1 MNMFFKHTTTRWLL
15 SMALAW
21 GCTLALGQGKAD
33 NAPITMNFV
42 NAEIEAVAKTL
53 AGLTRRTLVV
63 DPRVKGT
70 INLSTEKPVTPQVAW
85 NQFLAVLRLQGF
97 AVVETQGLYKVVPEA
112 EAKSQGG
119 RDAVVANAAPNNA
132 QVMTQIFKLNHENAN
147 NMVAVLRPLISPNNT
162 INVTPGSN
170 ALVITDYADN
180 LQRLGKIIAALDVSL
195 ATDVEVIP
203 LQHGIATDLV
213 QVLNRLVESSK
224 IGRAHV

>member
-85 NQFLAVLRLQGF
+85 NQFLAVLRLQGLRLWRRR
-97 AVVETQGLYKVVPEA
+97 ACTKWCL
-112 EAKSQGG
+112 
-119 RDAVVANAAPNNA
+119 
-132 QVMTQIFKLNHENAN
+132 KLKPSRKGAG
-147 NMVAVLRPLISPNNT
+147 M
-162 INVTPGSN
+162 
-170 ALVITDYADN
+170 
-180 LQRLGKIIAALDVSL
+180 Q
-195 ATDVEVIP
+195 
-203 LQHGIATDLV
+203 
-213 QVLNRLVESSK
+213 